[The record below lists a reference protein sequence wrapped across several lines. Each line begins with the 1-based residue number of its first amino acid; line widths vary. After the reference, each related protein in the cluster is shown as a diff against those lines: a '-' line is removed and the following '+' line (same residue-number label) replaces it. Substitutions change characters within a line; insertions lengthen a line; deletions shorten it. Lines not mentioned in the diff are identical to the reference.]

1 MRTSINSLTNYI
13 LNWYNL
19 DQQQTMM
26 ELETITKSV
35 DEYQFKFRES
45 NEIIKSQKYKSW
57 EKKTRRKHN
66 MKQR

>member
-1 MRTSINSLTNYI
+1 
-13 LNWYNL
+13 
-19 DQQQTMM
+19 MM
-26 ELETITKSV
+26 DLETITKSV